1 MSLETE
7 YRTHRAGALRAEHA
21 GLRVTL
27 SGWVHK
33 RRDLGGV
40 VFVDLR
46 DRAGRVQLSFNPEWT
61 PAATIAQA
69 ASVGGEY
76 VIQVKGEVVLR
87 PATARNPDMPTGEIE
102 VHVSELTI
110 LNAAET
116 PPILVAAAPGD
127 ELPSEDLRL

>member
-61 PAATIAQA
+61 PAANIAQA
-69 ASVGGEY
+69 ASLGGEY

-87 PATARNPDMPTGEIE
+87 PATARNPDIDRKSTR
-102 VHVSELTI
+102 
-110 LNAAET
+110 LNSSH
-116 PPILVAAAPGD
+116 LVISYAVFC
-127 ELPSEDLRL
+127 LKKIKK